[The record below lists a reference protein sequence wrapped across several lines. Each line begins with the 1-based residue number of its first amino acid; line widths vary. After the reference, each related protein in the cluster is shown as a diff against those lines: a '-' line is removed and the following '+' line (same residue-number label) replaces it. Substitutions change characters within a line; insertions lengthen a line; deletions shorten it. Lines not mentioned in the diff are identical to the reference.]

1 MKFSS
6 MRVVDAGCQLLRA
19 EQFLRRLTGR
29 SRASLVAADDGWYYA
44 VKPPQKQTGCRE
56 LINEWIASRLL
67 ERLGIRTAV
76 VRPILVSEETSR
88 QCGWDADLLD
98 AARVDGGWLCAAA
111 AYPCDP
117 IRGVIYDL
125 WPDSMAHLVVNA
137 DHIVGALVAD
147 VWMAQQ
153 EPRQAVFYRDENR
166 KVWAMMIDHGG
177 ALGGANWDGAVSTS
191 LLGIGA
197 RWAYRG
203 LHGMGELDRWAEAVC
218 RIEEDWIR
226 QLFRDVPSPWLGE
239 GDASRLEERAEW
251 LIARREP
258 LPALLYGLILAA
270 PESFPCL
277 HLRIPARSAQSAIS
291 SSQATCYGD

>member
-1 MKFSS
+1 MTFSS
-6 MRVVDAGCQLLRA
+6 YGNAEKKCQQLRA
-19 EQFLRRLTGR
+19 ERYLRRLTGR
-29 SRASLVAADDGWYYA
+29 SRASLVEADDACHYA
-44 VKPPQKQTGCRE
+44 VKPPRRLSACRE

-67 ERLGIRTAV
+67 ARLGIRTAV
-76 VRPILVSEETSR
+76 VRPIVVSEEISK

-117 IRGVIYDL
+117 IRGVIYDF

-147 VWMAQQ
+147 VWMAHQ

-166 KVWAMMIDHGG
+166 EVWAMMIDHGA
-177 ALGGANWDGAVSTS
+177 ALGGSNWDGAVSTS

-203 LHGMGELDRWAEAVC
+203 LHGMEELDRWAEAVC

-277 HLRIPARSAQSAIS
+277 HLRIPPRSAQSAIS